1 MFLKSPEQR
10 RLAVI
15 VLSFGLAVGTLYAA
29 VSGGPDLA
37 DGDLPQSG
45 KSAGAVPVHLA
56 LVTPYLGAPVD
67 ILPSEDIVISSA
79 GPNAG
84 NAAWIAVDAYT
95 DAGETACAGFRPTEE
110 ALAAWLN
117 DIRIA
122 PERFLVNELYS
133 PCKLTGQIVT
143 GTGAF
148 VAFSVQSSGI
158 GTIDLSKGETVVF
171 APPGW
176 SDPNAGLYFNSGE

>member
-1 MFLKSPEQR
+1 MS
-10 RLAVI
+10 
-15 VLSFGLAVGTLYAA
+15 S
-29 VSGGPDLA
+29 GPDLA
-37 DGDLPQSG
+37 DGDLSHND
-45 KSAGAVPVHLA
+45 KRAGTVPAHLA

-67 ILPSEDIVISSA
+67 ALPFEEGIAISSA

-84 NAAWIAVDAYT
+84 NAAWIVVEAYT
-95 DAGETACAGFRPTEE
+95 DAGEAACAGFRPTEE
-110 ALAAWLN
+110 ALVAWLN
-117 DIRIA
+117 DIRMA
-122 PERFLVNELYS
+122 PERFLVNDLYS

-143 GTGAF
+143 RTGAA